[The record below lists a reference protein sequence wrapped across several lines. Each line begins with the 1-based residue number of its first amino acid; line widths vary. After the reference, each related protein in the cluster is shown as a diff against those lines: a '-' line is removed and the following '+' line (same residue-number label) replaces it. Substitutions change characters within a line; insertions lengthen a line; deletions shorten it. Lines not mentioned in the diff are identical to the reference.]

1 MIMVS
6 EKIQLRKKASDSFS
20 SDSEDEYELS
30 NFKSFLCH
38 PKRMLKLIIKTFGY
52 VFLRLIFLMELRKRG
67 LLLYVLQKEKGLV
80 CCNRGFLRTK
90 EKQVIS

>member
-20 SDSEDEYELS
+20 SDSEGEYKHT

-38 PKRMLKLIIKTFGY
+38 PKRMLKIIIKAFG
-52 VFLRLIFLMELRKRG
+52 
-67 LLLYVLQKEKGLV
+67 
-80 CCNRGFLRTK
+80 
-90 EKQVIS
+90 SA

>member
-38 PKRMLKLIIKTFGY
+38 PKRMLKLIIKVFGY
-52 VFLRLIFLMELRKRG
+52 VFLRLILFMELRKKVVCFG
-67 LLLYVLQKEKGLV
+67 MFYTKKKASYVAIEVL
-80 CCNRGFLRTK
+80 
-90 EKQVIS
+90 